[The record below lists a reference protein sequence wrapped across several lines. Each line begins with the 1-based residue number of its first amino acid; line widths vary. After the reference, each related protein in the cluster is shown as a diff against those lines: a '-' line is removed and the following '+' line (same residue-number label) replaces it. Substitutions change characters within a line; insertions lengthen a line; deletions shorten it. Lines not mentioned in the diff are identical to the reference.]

1 MRTVL
6 VVPKFRLKEG
16 FTMSN
21 NSLNNNQG
29 KIHFMLKSTPPR
41 VTFHQDMTEEER
53 NIMLQHISYWTDK
66 QNQGIALVFGPVLNP
81 SAPHGL
87 AIIEVENE
95 KQVPKLVA
103 EDPAVIAG
111 IMTTE
116 FYPMKAVIKK

>member
-1 MRTVL
+1 
-6 VVPKFRLKEG
+6 
-16 FTMSN
+16 MSP
-21 NSLNNNQG
+21 NSSSDHTE
-29 KIHFMLKSTPPR
+29 KIHFMLTSTPPR

-53 NIMLQHISYWTDK
+53 SIMQQHISYWMDK

-95 KQVPKLVA
+95 EQVPKLVS
-103 EDPAVIAG
+103 EDPAVVAG

-116 FYPMKAVIKK
+116 YYPMKAIIKK

>member
-1 MRTVL
+1 MSHNIS
-6 VVPKFRLKEG
+6 
-16 FTMSN
+16 SN
-21 NSLNNNQG
+21 NTE

-41 VTFHQDMTEEER
+41 TTFHQDMTEDER
-53 NIMLQHISYWTDK
+53 SIMHKQISYWMDK

-95 KQVPKLVA
+95 EQVPKLIA

-111 IMTTE
+111 IMPTE
-116 FYPMKAVIKK
+116 FYPMKAIIKK

>member
-1 MRTVL
+1 MANNT
-6 VVPKFRLKEG
+6 
-16 FTMSN
+16 SN
-21 NSLNNNQG
+21 NNNQG

-41 VTFHQDMTEEER
+41 VSFHQDMTEEER
-53 NIMLQHISYWTDK
+53 NIMLQHIDYWTDK

-87 AIIEVENE
+87 AIIEVEKE
-95 KQVPKLVA
+95 EQVPKLIA
-103 EDPAVIAG
+103 QDPAVIAR

>member
-1 MRTVL
+1 MSDNT
-6 VVPKFRLKEG
+6 EG
-16 FTMSN
+16 KDT
-21 NSLNNNQG
+21 G
-29 KIHFMLKSTPPR
+29 KMHFLLKSTPPR
-41 VTFHQDMTEEER
+41 TTFHQDMTVEER
-53 NIMLQHISYWTDK
+53 SIMLNHIAYWTDK

-95 KQVPKLVA
+95 AQVPKLIE

-116 FYPMKAVIKK
+116 FYPMKATLPNPK

>member
-1 MRTVL
+1 MSHNVS
-6 VVPKFRLKEG
+6 
-16 FTMSN
+16 SN
-21 NSLNNNQG
+21 NTE

-41 VTFHQDMTEEER
+41 TTFHQDMTDEER
-53 NIMLQHISYWTDK
+53 SIMHQHISYWMDK

-95 KQVPKLVA
+95 EQVPKLIA
-103 EDPAVIAG
+103 EDPAVVAG

-116 FYPMKAVIKK
+116 FYPMKAIIKK